1 MNEVSNV
8 NMTPEEASEIIK
20 NLVLTATVGRGN
32 GKSTLGLKIGMA
44 LDLAVEALQIMNKTP
59 VILEKT
65 ARSASIDGYI
75 YSLLSNDKKS
85 TIRVS
90 NSLTLIIDW
99 AKNNGYNITNVKEF
113 LNSEYGCLNS
123 ST

>member
-1 MNEVSNV
+1 MNDISNV

-20 NLVLTATVGRGN
+20 NLALTATAGRGN
-32 GKSTLGLKIGMA
+32 GKSTSWLKIDMA
-44 LDLAVEALQIMNKTP
+44 LNLAVEALQTMNKTP

-65 ARSASIDGYI
+65 ARSGGIDGYI

-90 NSLTLIIDW
+90 NSLMLIIDW
-99 AKNNGYNITNVKEF
+99 AKKNGYHITNVKEF
-113 LNSEYGCLNS
+113 LNKENK
-123 ST
+123 